1 MFIITQDFNVSS
13 ALNVQLFVL
22 HMHACIDFHYMTEFA
37 LSKHACRANLITYL
51 YLYIFVYFQ
60 SLQDYNRFNLRYP
73 NN

>member
-51 YLYIFVYFQ
+51 YFFNAKCIFLYNFRVYKTTTD
-60 SLQDYNRFNLRYP
+60 LI
-73 NN
+73 